1 MVLLNLK
8 NYCRGALNKDYE
20 KIVVIRERLS
30 LPEILSESEMC
41 VREGL
46 SRGGETG
53 QVAE

>member
-1 MVLLNLK
+1 M
-8 NYCRGALNKDYE
+8 
-20 KIVVIRERLS
+20 
-30 LPEILSESEMC
+30 PEILSESESEGC